1 MKFRKNV
8 LSASVAMVVATGIQA
23 QESRPILEEVVVTGT
38 RASLQKSMDVKRDSK
53 GVVDAITAEDIGKF
67 PDTNLAESLQRI
79 SGVSIDRSNN
89 EGSKVTVRGFGPDF
103 NLVTLNGRQMP
114 TTSLSDPTRSFDF
127 ANIASEGVSAVEVFK
142 TFGADQQSGGIGA
155 AINIKTARPMDKPGL
170 VASFGMKAMHDSTN
184 ENGDDVTPEISGIIS
199 NTFAD
204 DTIGVSLFASHQ
216 ERDSQIQQATTALW
230 RENIDDLIPESTVI
244 TDNRTGDTN
253 TWYPRNFN
261 YGIEDFTRTRDN
273 AQLALQWAPNENVMA
288 TLDYTWSEFE
298 EESLRNG
305 VGIWFGDFP
314 NTTEVEIDE
323 NGTYVYVQD
332 QFDDYSANQRLKESR
347 NENNSVGFNLDWQ
360 VTENLNLT
368 FDAHDSDAISEG
380 VGRGDDTF
388 LILASNT
395 ILTKTMDARTGG
407 DFPDLLV
414 EFDPNARGIVDGQP
428 TADSHDSLFA
438 QAGANINESEITEI
452 KLDGLWESEE
462 LTGITGIQ
470 FGVSNSDMTYRSR
483 QFNSGQIAAGWYGG
497 NQDVYDNSIFTRQD
511 QTGLL
516 SEFSGNIDVPYYHNW
531 DYEAGIHAFEQEF
544 NGGERLTADRSSTP
558 VFDHEINEETTA
570 AYLQILG
577 ESDFNDMPMTFRFGL
592 RYEETDIIAN
602 SLQIETEEVV
612 WINST
617 EWGVNRAAEQ
627 SISDESGDYQL
638 WLPNVDVS
646 MEFIPDVIARFSY
659 SGSVTRPTL
668 LDVRGTT
675 TVTDRPK
682 PSERTADSG
691 NPALDPFTSDNFD
704 LSLEWYYADTSYVS
718 VGYFRKLVEN
728 FIVNQTNDAKIGNL
742 RDPAA
747 GPRAQQAVADLT
759 ASGGD
764 PNDPVQVHNQ
774 INANMG
780 QAAGTA
786 IVQQNNDPL
795 IDWMVTR
802 PTNLETAELYGMEI
816 AIQHLFGDSGFG
828 VMANATFVE
837 GDVDVDVS
845 QVGFQFV
852 LPGLS
857 DSANFVAFYEKNAWQ
872 ARIAYNWRDEFLS
885 STESNQPQFT
895 EEYGQWDAN
904 ASYILPWFDES
915 ATVFIEAINITDES
929 QRIYNRYE
937 DQLRTA
943 NQFGARYNLGFRYTF

>member
-1 MKFRKNV
+1 MISKRNV
-8 LSASVAMVVATGIQA
+8 LSASIAMVIAGNAVAQGPQL
-23 QESRPILEEVVVTGT
+23 LEEVIVTGT

-53 GVVDAITAEDIGKF
+53 GVVEAITAEDIGKF

-103 NLVTLNGRQMP
+103 NLITLNGRQMP
-114 TTSLSDPTRSFDF
+114 TTSLKDPTRSFDF

-142 TFGADQQSGGIGA
+142 TFGADQQSGGIGS
-155 AINIKTARPMDKPGL
+155 AINIKTARPLDKPGL
-170 VASFGMKAMHDSTN
+170 VASFGMKAMHDTTN

-204 DTIGVSLFASHQ
+204 DTIGISLSASHQ
-216 ERDSQIQQATTALW
+216 ERDSQLQQADIALW
-230 RENIDDLIPESTVI
+230 RENIDDLIPESTII
-244 TDNRTGDTN
+244 TDNRTRDTN
-253 TWYPRNFN
+253 TWYPRNFG
-261 YGIEDFTRTRDN
+261 YGVEDITRTRDN
-273 AQLALQWAPNENVMA
+273 AQLALQWAPNENITA

-314 NTTEVEIDE
+314 NTTEVEIDK

-332 QFDDYSANQRLKESR
+332 QFEDYAANERFKESR
-347 NENNSVGFNLDWQ
+347 NENNSVGFNLEWQ
-360 VTENLNLT
+360 VTENLNLAL
-368 FDAHDSDAISEG
+368 DAHDSDAISEG

-388 LILASNT
+388 LILAAPF
-395 ILTKTMDARTGG
+395 ILTKTVDSRGGG

-428 TADSHDSLFA
+428 TADSYDSLFA
-438 QAGANINESEITEI
+438 QAGANVNESDITEI
-452 KLDGLWESEE
+452 QLDGIWESDEQ
-462 LTGITGIQ
+462 TGITAIQ
-470 FGVSNSDMTYRSR
+470 FGLSNTDMTYRSR
-483 QFNSGQIAAGWYGG
+483 EFNSGQIAAGWYGG
-497 NQDVYDNSIFTRQD
+497 NQDVYDNSIFSQQD
-511 QTGLL
+511 QTKLL
-516 SEFSGNIDVPYYHNW
+516 KELSGDIDVPYYYDW
-531 DYEAGIHAFEQEF
+531 DYEKGIKAFEQEF
-544 NGGERLTADRSSTP
+544 NGGERLAADRSSTP

-570 AYLQILG
+570 AYMQILG
-577 ESDFNDMPMTFRFGL
+577 ESDFNDMPVTFRFGL
-592 RYEETDIIAN
+592 RYEETDVTAN

-617 EWGVNRAAEQ
+617 EWGVNRAEEETV
-627 SISDESGDYQL
+627 SDESGDYQV
-638 WLPNVDVS
+638 WLPNVDLS
-646 MEFIPDVIARFSY
+646 LEFIPDVIARFSY
-659 SGSVTRPTL
+659 SQSITRPTL

-704 LSLEWYYADTSYVS
+704 LSLEWYYGDTSYVS

-728 FIVNQTNDAKIGNL
+728 FIVNQTTDAPIGNL

-747 GPRAQQAVADLT
+747 GPRAQQAVADLN

-764 PNDPVQVHNQ
+764 ANDPTQVHDQ

-780 QAAGTA
+780 RPAGTA
-786 IVQQNNDPL
+786 ITQQNNDPL
-795 IDWMVTR
+795 IDWMVTT
-802 PTNLETAELYGMEI
+802 PTNLETAELYGMEL

-885 STESNQPQFT
+885 TTESNQPQFT
-895 EEYGQWDAN
+895 EEYGQWDMN
-904 ASYILPWFDES
+904 ASYMLPWFDER
-915 ATVFIEAINITDES
+915 ATVFIEALNVTDES
-929 QRIYNRYE
+929 QRIYNRY
-937 DQLRTA
+937 DNQLRTA